1 MKSQKFSPIH
11 PGEILKENLFEP
23 RGLTVEKVAES
34 IHVPTKELQKLI
46 EGKSDL
52 TTDMACRLSLYFQ
65 VGAKGFLNLQQ
76 IYDLEC

>member
-1 MKSQKFSPIH
+1 MTSQKLPPIH
-11 PGEILKENLFEP
+11 PGKILQVNLFEP
-23 RGLTVEKVAES
+23 RGLTIEKVAQN
-34 IHVPTKELQKLI
+34 IHVSKEELQKLI
-46 EGKSDL
+46 QGKSNL